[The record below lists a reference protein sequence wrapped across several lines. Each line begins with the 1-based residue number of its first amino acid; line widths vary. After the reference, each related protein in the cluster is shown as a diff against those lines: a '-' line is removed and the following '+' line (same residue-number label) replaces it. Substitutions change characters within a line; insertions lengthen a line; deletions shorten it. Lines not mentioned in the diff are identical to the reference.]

1 MGRASRSARSSARY
15 CSPEPDA
22 NGVQYDAVTVSPH
35 RDLGRL
41 FKAYDVRGVVPDE
54 LDEDVAR
61 SIGAAFAE
69 WSGVEAVAIGRDCRL
84 SSPSLAAALSEGI
97 TSRGADVIDIGLA
110 STDLLYFASGSRSVA
125 GIMLTASHNP
135 PEYNGMKFCLPGA
148 RPVGQDTGLGEI
160 RDLAERHA
168 FAPGPATGTA
178 RREEMLEAYVEHV
191 LSFVDV
197 SAMRPLTVVA
207 DTANGMGGLVVP
219 PVFERLP
226 MTLVH
231 LYPELDGTFP
241 NHPANPIDPENQR
254 DLKRELLG
262 RDADVGFAFD
272 GDADRVFL
280 VDEHAD
286 GVSGSEVTALVATA
300 MLERHPGAK
309 IVYNLICSWAVPE
322 VIREQGGEPIRTRVG
337 HSFIK
342 QVMAESG
349 AVFGGEHSGH
359 YYFRENYR
367 ADSGL
372 IAAVVVLE
380 RLSRSSEPLSAVL
393 APFRRYHDSGEI
405 NSRVDDQ
412 DAKIEELA
420 AAYRE
425 GRPDRTDGLT
435 VEFDD
440 WWFNVRPSNTE
451 PLLRLNVEAK
461 TEELLKKKTSELLE
475 LIREGGPT

>member
-1 MGRASRSARSSARY
+1 M
-15 CSPEPDA
+15 
-22 NGVQYDAVTVSPH
+22 TVSPH

-191 LSFVDV
+191 LSFVDLSV
-197 SAMRPLTVVA
+197 MRPLTVVA

-241 NHPANPIDPENQR
+241 NHPADPIDPANRR
-254 DLKRELLG
+254 DLDREV
-262 RDADVGFAFD
+262 RERRADIGLAFD

-280 VDEHAD
+280 VDERAE
-286 GVSGSEVTALVATA
+286 GVSGSEVTALIAAA
-300 MLERHPGAK
+300 MLERHPGESV
-309 IVYNLICSWAVPE
+309 VYNLICSWTVPE
-322 VIREQGGEPIRTRVG
+322 VIREHGGRPIRTRVG

-342 QVMAESG
+342 QVMAETG

-359 YYFRENYR
+359 YYFRDNYR

-372 IAAVVVLE
+372 IAAVIVLE
-380 RLSRSSEPLSAVL
+380 RLSRSAEPLSAVI
-393 APFRRYHDSGEI
+393 APFKRYHDSGEI
-405 NSRVDDQ
+405 NTRVDDQ
-412 DAKIEELA
+412 IGKIEELA
-420 AAYRE
+420 SVFAD
-425 GRPDRTDGLT
+425 GRQDRTDGLT
-435 VEFDD
+435 VEFED

-461 TEELLKKKTSELLE
+461 TDELLRDETSQILE
-475 LIREGGPT
+475 LIRREGGPT